1 MSSKDSEA
9 ILRQPDEVKAYID
22 LVASNADDELSRPQ
36 EFADLQNEF
45 NAILSTYGSKPLNI
59 AVLDKILQQ
68 AEGQRVA
75 TACAKRLEKMYEKLF
90 VKLCRRFGT
99 SRSQQLLNESRGLNQ
114 LAEDTTPSNNDSQ
127 LTPGQIADD
136 LDYTRE
142 SCVSQ
147 IENASRNGLVSTL
160 VYNHPTAEAEPF
172 QPAQLT
178 SSQPDAVGNA
188 DRLGNE
194 PRNTRVRLCTKG
206 QEDKTGRLI
215 KRRCMRNPQDTQRK
229 LDEHCSA
236 GLTEATVPCT
246 DDDSEASTEF

>member
-9 ILRQPDEVKAYID
+9 ILRQPDEIKAYID
-22 LVASNADDELSRPQ
+22 FLVASNADDELSRPQ

-59 AVLDKILQQ
+59 AVLHKILQQ

-99 SRSQQLLNESRGLNQ
+99 SRSQQLLNESKGLNQ

-127 LTPGQIADD
+127 LTPEQIADD

-142 SCVSQ
+142 SFVSHGGK
-147 IENASRNGLVSTL
+147 ASRNGP
-160 VYNHPTAEAEPF
+160 VYNHPTAEAESF

-178 SSQPDAVGNA
+178 SSQTDEVGNA
-188 DRLGNE
+188 DRLGDG
-194 PRNTRVRLCTKG
+194 PRKTRVGLCTKG
-206 QEDKTGRLI
+206 NRDKTGRLI
-215 KRRCMRNPQDTQRK
+215 KRRCMREPQDKQK
-229 LDEHCSA
+229 GPDEHCSA
-236 GLTEATVPCT
+236 DLSEATVPCT